1 MQFMVQCLLFILILI
16 WIHGKC
22 VNAMHIMCQASINR
36 TNRNPAIVG
45 VDPDDESAMNH
56 GMYFWHAS
64 KEGLINKGASI
75 HAGIR
80 NNLVDAHGYEVLLYI
95 QLKEYMVT

>member
-1 MQFMVQCLLFILILI
+1 MVSVSLL
-16 WIHGKC
+16 HTTSTHTPPTQVPK
-22 VNAMHIMCQASINR
+22 
-36 TNRNPAIVG
+36 RNPAIVG

-80 NNLVDAHGYEVLLYI
+80 NNLVDAHGYEV
-95 QLKEYMVT
+95 